1 MDTNLM
7 LNRAFMALDVVA
19 EEYLL
24 KIHRVP
30 SSAVR
35 NRALILDTVGSAMLQ
50 IFRASNA
57 RES

>member
-1 MDTNLM
+1 M
-7 LNRAFMALDVVA
+7 LNRAFMAFDVVA

-30 SSAVR
+30 CPAVR